1 MQFKQIQFAS
11 CRCKRTGFPQLRL
24 LAIVGLV
31 AVVTLAWQS
40 FDCLAQDEAEHG
52 RAGGRGRSEHQH
64 SGHQHSGNQRGGE
77 TENVTNNFYGYGW
90 PNPFLLGSCF
100 PGGRVTNNYNGVPV
114 FFGSGYGYPYGGGYG
129 ATWYG
134 QQLNGS
140 LGFPGVF
147 HVGPLQPNLLQ
158 PNFVQPNLI
167 QPNLIQPNF
176 NQAGF
181 QQPGMIAPGIGNA
194 PAVAGGALQP
204 AAFPRAIDAIPANPA
219 VTEIQRRVDV
229 LKPSTPE
236 GRGRADQLLA
246 QGDAQFSA
254 QRYGLA
260 SAKYKDAMAK
270 AADYPKSHFRL
281 AHCDI
286 ASGNYD
292 LALTRFLMALELAG
306 SAERVNFSLEQ
317 LYQGDK
323 FTKQTHI
330 DRLQDAILREP
341 DDGGLVFLM
350 GLTLHYDQHPL
361 EARVWLN
368 KSQAMPGAH
377 QAYVHYFL
385 PVIPVAEP
393 K

>member
-1 MQFKQIQFAS
+1 MQFKQNQFAS
-11 CRCKRTGFPQLRL
+11 CHLRTGLVQLCL
-24 LAIVGLV
+24 LAIVWLV
-31 AVVTLAWQS
+31 AVVTCAWQS
-40 FDCLAQDEAEHG
+40 SECLAQSVPEQG
-52 RAGGRGRSEHQH
+52 RAGGRDRSEHQH
-64 SGHQHSGNQRGGE
+64 SGHEHSGQQRDRE
-77 TENVTNNFYGYGW
+77 SENVTNNYYGYGW
-90 PNPFLLGSCF
+90 PNPFLLGSCY
-100 PGGRVTNNYNGVPV
+100 PGGRVTNYYNGVPV
-114 FFGSGYGYPYGGGYG
+114 YFGNGYASPYGGGYG

-140 LGFPGVF
+140 FGFPSVF
-147 HVGPLQPNLLQ
+147 NLGPL
-158 PNFVQPNLI
+158 

-181 QQPGMIAPGIGNA
+181 QQPGMMVPGIGNA
-194 PAVAGGALQP
+194 PVVAGGLVQP
-204 AAFPRAIDAIPANPA
+204 PAFPRAIDAVPANPA

-236 GRGRADQLLA
+236 GRGRADRLLA
-246 QGDAQFSA
+246 QGDAMFAA
-254 QRYGLA
+254 QRYGVA

-281 AHCDI
+281 AHGDI

-323 FTKQTHI
+323 FAKQTHI

-341 DDGGLVFLM
+341 GSGGLVFLM

-368 KSQAMPGAH
+368 KSQTMPGTH
-377 QAYVHYFL
+377 RAYVHYFL
-385 PVIPVAEP
+385 PVVEIAEP